1 MHTFLEEVS
10 RYILDKYSDQTGDL
24 CIVTPNRRAG
34 LFFRKRFSAAVSR
47 PMWAPDILSIED
59 FINKITG
66 LNISDSTG
74 LLFEFYRVYQNIEKE
89 QAEDIDRFS
98 SWASNLMRDFDDIDN
113 ALADR
118 GKLYAY
124 LTDIRYIDTWNP
136 DGKPLTLFQE
146 NYLGFIGKLGGYHEA
161 LAKHLLQKGMAWQG
175 LSSRKAAELLDSGE
189 YKIPWKRLVFAGF
202 NALTAAE
209 ERIIESL
216 QRDGKADYLIDSD
229 PYYTNDPE
237 HEAGRFI
244 RKYSKKFKVVSRAEE
259 KSFFSAD
266 GKRIHVIGISKNV
279 HQARLAGNLLE
290 YESFMTV
297 DEQTAVVL
305 ANESLLNPMLNALPS
320 KVTDINVTMGFPLG
334 KTNMYQ
340 FFDSLFH
347 LFLHGTSTDR
357 EEQIV
362 FYYRDLHRLFSN
374 SLAALLWD
382 IHDGKHLVHDLLF
395 TLAASNKS
403 FCSYEALCE
412 MASTK
417 SGFESAFGFLHT
429 KWDQNIPALIAMTL
443 DLAEKLDVK
452 LREKAAN
459 KGSDILHTS
468 YFVDFESLYYFS
480 SIFRRLEQLLD
491 EFPVLDSL
499 KTLYRLFKQL
509 AAEAKLSFSG
519 EPLQGLQV
527 MGMLETR
534 SLDFTNVILL
544 SANEQIL
551 PKPKSVQS
559 FIPFEVRRAFSLR
572 LYQEQDA
579 IFAYHFYRLLQRAK
593 NVFIIYNTQ
602 AEDIGSS
609 EKSRFVSQLQVEL
622 PRFNPN
628 IKITEEIIALPP
640 QTGRT
645 DQPIVVE
652 KTEEGME
659 RLYTMAEKGLSPS
672 ALSRYINCP
681 LQFYLEKVM
690 SLQESEE
697 VEETLEAATIGSVAH
712 DVLEKLYRPFLGKL
726 LSADDV
732 GTFFPL
738 VNDTLQQ
745 SFARLYSGG
754 RIDSGKNLLLY
765 HLTKRYLENMLKAE
779 RRQLELDA
787 VDGNVVTL
795 LALEE
800 PLRAPLRVD
809 DGTETGR
816 VVNLRGLAD
825 RIDRSGSIV
834 RVIDYKTGKIKQG
847 ELSFNDWDILFDDSD
862 KAKNFQLLCYAW
874 MYNALNPAY
883 GKIEP
888 GIISLRTP
896 GKWLQTIKDPDKSGV
911 FETEKL
917 KTFEAGL
924 RGVVQE
930 ILQRKIPFRQ
940 TENVDNCQ
948 YCPFK
953 ALCNRY

>member
-10 RYILDKYSDQTGDL
+10 RYILDKYPEQTGNL

-34 LFFRKRFSAAVSR
+34 LFFRKRFSAAVNR

-66 LNISDSTG
+66 LTISDSTG

-89 QAEDIDRFS
+89 NAEDIDRFS
-98 SWASNLMRDFDDIDN
+98 SWATNLIRDFDDVDN
-113 ALADR
+113 ALANR
-118 GKLYAY
+118 AKLYDY

-136 DGKPLTLFQE
+136 DGKPLTPFQE
-146 NYLGFIGKLGGYHEA
+146 NYLGFIGKLGSYHEA
-161 LAKHLLQKGMAWQG
+161 LGRHLLQKGMAWQG
-175 LSSRKAAELLDSGE
+175 LSSRKAAELFESGKYE
-189 YKIPWKRLVFAGF
+189 LPWGRIVFAGF

-216 QRDGKADYLIDSD
+216 YKDGKADYLIDSD
-229 PYYTNDPE
+229 PYYSDDPA

-244 RKYSKKFKVVSRAEE
+244 RKYGKKFNIAPHENE
-259 KSFFSAD
+259 NSFFND
-266 GKRIHVIGISKNV
+266 DEKRIHVIGIAKNV

-290 YESFMTV
+290 FESCMTV
-297 DEQTAVVL
+297 DERTAVVL

-320 KVTDINVTMGFPLG
+320 KVEDINVTMGFPLG

-340 FFDSLFH
+340 FFDSIFH

-357 EEQIV
+357 EGHTV
-362 FYYRDLHRLFSN
+362 FYHRDLHRLFSN
-374 SLAALLWD
+374 TLTALLWN
-382 IHDGKHLVHDLLF
+382 IHDGKHQANNLLY

-403 FCSYEALCE
+403 FCSYEELCE
-412 MASTK
+412 MAEND
-417 SGFESAFGFLHT
+417 SGFEAAFSFLNK
-429 KWDQNIPALIAMTL
+429 KWDQNLPALIALTL
-443 DLAEKLDVK
+443 DIAEKLDNK
-452 LREKAAN
+452 LREKAASQ
-459 KGSDILHTS
+459 GSDILHTS

-480 SIFRRLEQLLD
+480 SIFRRLEHLLD
-491 EFPVLDSL
+491 EFSFLDSL

-509 AAEAKLSFSG
+509 VKEAKLSFSG
-519 EPLQGLQV
+519 EPLKGLQV

-551 PKPKSVQS
+551 PKPKSMQS
-559 FIPFEVRRAFSLR
+559 FIPFEVRRAFGLR

-602 AEDIGSS
+602 AEDLGSS

-622 PRFNPN
+622 PGFNPN

-640 QTGRT
+640 QTGRIE
-645 DQPIVVE
+645 QPIVIE
-652 KTEEGME
+652 KTEEVMT
-659 RLYTMAEKGLSPS
+659 RLYEMAEKGFSPS

-712 DVLEKLYRPFLGKL
+712 DVLEKLYRPFVGKL
-726 LSADDV
+726 LCADDMDA
-732 GTFFPL
+732 FFPIL
-738 VNDTLQQ
+738 NKTLQQ
-745 SFARLYSGG
+745 SFAELYSGG

-765 HLTKRYLENMLKAE
+765 HLTKRYIENMLNAE
-779 RRQLELDA
+779 RRHLEQDA
-787 VDGNVVTL
+787 RDGKLLTL
-795 LALEE
+795 LSLEE
-800 PLRAPLRVD
+800 PLRVSLRID
-809 DGTETGR
+809 DGTDAGR
-816 VVNLRGLAD
+816 VVTIRGLAD
-825 RIDRSGSIV
+825 RIDRSGNIV
-834 RVIDYKTGKIKQG
+834 RVIDYKTGKIRQG
-847 ELSFNDWDILFDDSD
+847 ELSFGDWDVLFDESD

-874 MYNALNPAY
+874 MYHALNPAC
-883 GKIEP
+883 GRIEP

-896 GKWLQTIKDPDKSGV
+896 GKWVQTIKDPGKSGI
-911 FETEKL
+911 FDTEQL
-917 KTFEAGL
+917 KAFEAGL

-930 ILQRKIPFRQ
+930 ILDPEIPFRQ
-940 TENVDNCQ
+940 TENEENCQ